1 MKVKL
6 SSDDRCAIDLVLE
19 ARAQGNGAVE
29 SCFGKSTAALQKR
42 VRATEKILG
51 TLAQM
56 PATEPPVNLVAKTMK
71 FIQKHQHD
79 VVIAPAAAAAATAAA
94 RRHAVH
100 HGMSFRPLH

>member
-19 ARAQGNGAVE
+19 ARAEGNGSVE

-42 VRATEKILG
+42 MRAVDKVLG
-51 TLAQM
+51 ALSQM
-56 PATEPPVNLVAKTMK
+56 PAEEPPANLVTKTMK
-71 FIQKHQHD
+71 FIRKHEHD
-79 VVIAPAAAAAATAAA
+79 VAIAPAVADADAS
-94 RRHAVH
+94 RRAGVTH